1 MTENANQIEEEPWFE
16 DWQKLFNSLKVNF
29 PEPDAE
35 AEDIEEFK
43 INFMDRWLKLMKQ
56 KLYDPSIQ
64 VLNSQDVGG
73 DDFNA
78 V

>member
-1 MTENANQIEEEPWFE
+1 MDT
-16 DWQKLFNSLKVNF
+16 
-29 PEPDAE
+29 
-35 AEDIEEFK
+35 FK

-56 KLYDPSIQ
+56 KLYDPAIQ
-64 VLNSQDVGG
+64 NLNSENSRG

>member
-1 MTENANQIEEEPWFE
+1 MVVVV
-16 DWQKLFNSLKVNF
+16 L
-29 PEPDAE
+29 
-35 AEDIEEFK
+35 IEEFK